1 MTKTIL
7 ITGGT
12 GFVGSHLISKL
23 LENGHNV
30 FVLTTGNRTEY
41 KGAKCFNWNPSQEE
55 MDEAA
60 FENVTD
66 IIHLAGASISKRWTP
81 YYKQEIVDSR
91 TQGPRTLKKFLLK
104 RSQKVES
111 FISAS
116 GVSIYPDSLELAKET
131 SAHGQ
136 NFIASVCEHWEIAAD
151 VMESVSERIVK
162 LRIGIV
168 LDKNQGAL
176 LSILNVVKLGIASP
190 LGSGQQYMSWV
201 AIKDLVNIFYWSLEN
216 KKAEGLYNA
225 VAPNPV
231 TNDVFMRATAK
242 AIKKPY
248 FLPKVPSFVM
258 KVFMGEMSTLVLSS
272 NRVSSEKLLS
282 QGFKFEYDHLAEALQ
297 DLLKD

>member
-297 DLLKD
+297 DLQKD